1 MKKILLYMAVLL
13 GSITGCC
20 PGTAETARKDIGV
33 QLYSLR
39 DLIGNAE
46 KYAENHEEV
55 FKALAEFGYT
65 SVEAA
70 NYKDGLFYGVSP
82 EQFKADIEAAGL
94 KVLSSHVTRN
104 LNDDELKSKNFT
116 EALKWW
122 DECIDAHKRAGMRYM
137 VIPWLT
143 SRPSAISTIR

>member
-1 MKKILLYMAVLL
+1 MAVLL

-46 KYAENHEEV
+46 KYAANHEEV

-70 NYKDGLFYGVSP
+70 NYRDGLF
-82 EQFKADIEAAGL
+82 
-94 KVLSSHVTRN
+94 
-104 LNDDELKSKNFT
+104 
-116 EALKWW
+116 
-122 DECIDAHKRAGMRYM
+122 
-137 VIPWLT
+137 
-143 SRPSAISTIR
+143 